1 MPRIYNSPTL
11 ARQRSLAACGNPV
24 FRSGS
29 AGAIQPSNWKI
40 LLIGAALMLS
50 GCTSGLPNYAA
61 PKISVLSDE
70 DMDMS
75 DVITYRKLSRAD
87 FRGTQ
92 PPTNFDERMA
102 AVTCV
107 YTQPIVDKQAIDIQP
122 ATTAGGHQA
131 YDVTF
136 KNLKYRA
143 LMNRNC
149 SWWNPN
155 NVSSVEDY
163 VLEHEQIHFALFE
176 IAAREWSE
184 LPPLRI
190 RVKADNSDAMK
201 REMQAQFE
209 DLLQQRLEVLLEQNR
224 KFDEETSLGNN
235 PAKQREWLES
245 VRSRLPPGGESGAA
259 LPRAFCAL
267 SDAASASIARA
278 RAALSDSQQ
287 RAEMIHLI
295 EEVETAVGA
304 PECDSVRARIL
315 ADKACQLVVE
325 PAGNRQA
332 SCSWRSVCSV

>member
-1 MPRIYNSPTL
+1 MPENHNSPRL
-11 ARQRSLAACGNPV
+11 ARQNPSAAYGGPV
-24 FRSGS
+24 LRAGS
-29 AGAIQPSNWKI
+29 VRVIQPFDWKI
-40 LLIGAALMLS
+40 LLICTALMLG

-70 DMDMS
+70 DLDMS

-87 FRGTQ
+87 FRGTE

-107 YTQPIVDKQAIDIQP
+107 YTQPIVDKQAIDIRP
-122 ATTAGGHQA
+122 ATSAGGDQA

-155 NVSSVEDY
+155 NVSNAEDY

-190 RVKADNSDAMK
+190 RVKADSSVAMK

-209 DLLQQRLEVLLEQNR
+209 DLLQQRLAVLLEQNR
-224 KFDEETSLGNN
+224 RFDEETSLGHD

-245 VRSRLPPGGESGAA
+245 VRSRLPPGSESGSA
-259 LPRAFCAL
+259 LP
-267 SDAASASIARA
+267 
-278 RAALSDSQQ
+278 
-287 RAEMIHLI
+287 
-295 EEVETAVGA
+295 
-304 PECDSVRARIL
+304 
-315 ADKACQLVVE
+315 
-325 PAGNRQA
+325 
-332 SCSWRSVCSV
+332 